1 MKRLFR
7 RLHDHIYVSAGLY
20 RLADGFTTFAAVH
33 TAFLIFTSLQGV
45 FINTLFMRLTGNS
58 QLVMYYNIITNCVAG
73 PMMIAS
79 SLIARRTSST
89 FSMRTGIL
97 FHICMYIT
105 FFLSLHHLETAMP
118 LIAALAG
125 LGNGCYYFSYSYIL
139 NAFSTDESRDL
150 AASIIG
156 VLAGIVSLTVP
167 ALSGLVIAQFEGLTG
182 YTVMFGVSL
191 GMAII
196 TILVSSKLAPVVPED
211 RQSHLSSLLRVIRE
225 GKLYKLILLG
235 DFIKCTREG
244 VCGFLFNVL
253 LFEAI
258 TNEAIVGLNTLLAG
272 VASILGAFIYGRLI
286 GSKNRILSIGAS
298 STILLLC
305 ASLLFI
311 QLSPLTII
319 LYSTL
324 NAALGPFLMNPGFS
338 ICYQHVLGSEKSR
351 QAMAEFI
358 GVRECFIGLGRICGI
373 IFTMLM
379 PASTSGY
386 VTTIV
391 LLTAAQY
398 LMMLLFRYVQNHH
411 AREMAEAGAA

>member
-1 MKRLFR
+1 MKQFFR
-7 RLHDHIYVSAGLY
+7 RLRDHIYMSANLY

-33 TAFLIFTSLQGV
+33 AVFLIFTSLQGV

-58 QLVMYYNIITNCVAG
+58 QLVMIYNIITNCVAG

-89 FSMRTGIL
+89 FSMRLGIL
-97 FHICMYIT
+97 FHICMYAT
-105 FFLSLHHLETAMP
+105 FFLSLHQLEPAMP

-156 VLAGIVSLTVP
+156 VLAGVVSLTVP
-167 ALSGLVIAQFEGLTG
+167 ALSGVVIAQFEGLTG
-182 YTVMFGVSL
+182 YTVMFGFSL
-191 GMAII
+191 GMAIAAVLI
-196 TILVSSKLAPVVPED
+196 STRLVPVVPED
-211 RQSHLSSLLRVIRE
+211 RQSHLLPLLRVIRE
-225 GKLYKLILLG
+225 GRLYRLILLG
-235 DFIKCTREG
+235 DFIKCAREG

-258 TNEAIVGLNTLLAG
+258 TNEAVVGLNTLFSG
-272 VASILGAFIYGRLI
+272 IASILGAFVYGRLVS
-286 GSKNRILSIGAS
+286 SKNRILSMGAS
-298 STILLLC
+298 CTVLLLC
-305 ASLLFI
+305 ASLLFVR
-311 QLSPLTII
+311 LSPVTII

-324 NAALGPFLMNPGFS
+324 NAAMGPFLMNPAFS

-351 QAMAEFI
+351 AAMAEFI

-379 PASTSGY
+379 PASTFGY

-391 LLTAAQY
+391 FLTAAQY
-398 LMMLLFRYVQNHH
+398 LMMLIFRYVQNRH
-411 AREMAEAGAA
+411 ARERAQAAVS